1 MKVTKDGSY
10 TAIFE
15 EIPLYTLT
23 VLSNDSSMGTVTGSG
38 IYEEG
43 MQITITATPYEGY
56 DLQSWDFS
64 DEVSTDI
71 IFTMPSSDTTLTAYF
86 APKDESV
93 ETIENAAMPHK
104 VLKEGTFYILR
115 NNKTYSLQGQE
126 VK

>member
-1 MKVTKDGSY
+1 
-10 TAIFE
+10 
-15 EIPLYTLT
+15 
-23 VLSNDSSMGTVTGSG
+23 MGTVTGSG

-64 DEVSTDI
+64 DEVSSDI

-93 ETIENAAMPHK
+93 ETTENAAMPHK
-104 VLKEGTFYILR
+104 VLKGGTFYILR